1 MPANLM
7 EDTLH
12 TWRDAER
19 VLTELNP
26 LEPTY
31 DAIRQVVI
39 DLQAWYHRLSVTADP
54 AAELMVECRAAL
66 EKARAALMEAR
77 AD

>member
-1 MPANLM
+1 MPAKLM
-7 EDTLH
+7 EETLH

-19 VLTELNP
+19 VLKELNP

-39 DLQAWYHRLSVTADP
+39 DLQAWYQRLSVTADP
-54 AAELMVECRAAL
+54 AAELMTECRAAL
-66 EKARAALMEAR
+66 ASARATLMEVR
-77 AD
+77 GD